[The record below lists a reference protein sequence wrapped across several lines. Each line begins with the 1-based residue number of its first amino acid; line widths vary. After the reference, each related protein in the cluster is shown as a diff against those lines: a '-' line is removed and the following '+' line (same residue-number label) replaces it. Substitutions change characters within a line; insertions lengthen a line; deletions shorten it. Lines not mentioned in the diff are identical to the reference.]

1 MEVNDMT
8 QFAYE
13 ASKKSEPTKEFILI
27 DVQLLKDKMSSNK
40 KTL

>member
-13 ASKKSEPTKEFILI
+13 ASKKSEPTKEF
-27 DVQLLKDKMSSNK
+27 
-40 KTL
+40 TLTYRCPIAQG

>member
-13 ASKKSEPTKEFILI
+13 ASKKFEPTKEF
-27 DVQLLKDKMSSNK
+27 
-40 KTL
+40 TLTYKCPIARG